1 MRKVLREGKKADKE
15 SEKNRRKRKR
25 GNENNYNYNNKEHV
39 SIREEEKLG
48 ERKKRRKN
56 LKKTCGL
63 AVLYE
68 EDNMNKQIPN
78 LACTLFLLLE
88 LYIHFIVPGTNG
100 TRVPL
105 MYTL

>member
-25 GNENNYNYNNKEHV
+25 GNGNNYNYNNKKRV
-39 SIREEEKLG
+39 SIGEEEKLG
-48 ERKKRRKN
+48 ERKRRKN

-105 MYTL
+105 M